1 MAKVKQGKILEVENK
16 DRKFGANSKYFAI
29 WTENAK
35 KEELCL
41 LFTENQLLR
50 TYNAET
56 RHIIYKNTSLY
67 NENERPWPY

>member
-41 LFTENQLLR
+41 LFTENQLLTAKLR
-50 TYNAET
+50 AE
-56 RHIIYKNTSLY
+56 KNPEDIPKKGFFTDLFD
-67 NENERPWPY
+67 